1 MNTDLKEFFQEAP
14 EFLSMLGF
22 TNAYYDE
29 NKNAWVNEYMPT
41 KKLTHSNGTI
51 IQGGFVTGMIDA
63 CMSQFIMFESEG
75 KSLPLTLD
83 IDVKFL
89 KSCSPNIK
97 TTAIGKIIKKG
108 KSVTFTTGELYQ
120 DGNLV
125 AVASAT
131 NKIIHIKN

>member
-1 MNTDLKEFFQEAP
+1 MNTDLKKFFQEAP

-29 NKNAWVNEYMPT
+29 NNHAWVNEYMPT
-41 KKLTHSNGTI
+41 EKLTHSNGTI